1 MVMKY
6 YNRIEL
12 GWTKVGLMPLGL
24 ESLSTDTTLCLYYDN
39 CPYIVKIKKDQS
51 ENVSWLQH

>member
-1 MVMKY
+1 MKY

-12 GWTKVGLMPLGL
+12 GWCKVGLMPLGL
-24 ESLSTDTTLCLYYDN
+24 ESSPTDTTLCLYYDN